1 MTINDRLTG
10 ITTFV
15 RVVEAGNF
23 SLAAERLH
31 LTRSAVGKTIAR
43 LEQRLGVLLFHRNTR
58 GLSLT
63 PEGQTYYDRCLRAL
77 SELDAADAEL
87 DNGRREPQG
96 TLRVSAPKLLGR
108 HCITPILMALLDR
121 YPELR
126 LDITFN
132 DRVAD
137 LVEEGFD
144 LAIRIGPLADSAS
157 IIARRLGKQYLA
169 LCAAPAYLAT
179 RGTPEDIPALNGHS
193 ALAYHRSGEDV
204 GWHQLLA
211 ETAPGDLNIDIR
223 LRLDDLHALADA
235 AVSGAG
241 LVWLPNWLLARYLHN
256 GVLVPVLGKIQ
267 LIPSEI
273 HAVWPHTRYLPAKTR
288 AAIDVLLAQMP
299 PLLQGN

>member
-1 MTINDRLTG
+1 LTINDRLTG

>member
-1 MTINDRLTG
+1 MNDRLTG

-77 SELDAADAEL
+77 NELDAADAEL

-223 LRLDDLHALADA
+223 LRLDDLHSLADA

>member
-1 MTINDRLTG
+1 MNDRLTG

-223 LRLDDLHALADA
+223 LRLNDLHALADA